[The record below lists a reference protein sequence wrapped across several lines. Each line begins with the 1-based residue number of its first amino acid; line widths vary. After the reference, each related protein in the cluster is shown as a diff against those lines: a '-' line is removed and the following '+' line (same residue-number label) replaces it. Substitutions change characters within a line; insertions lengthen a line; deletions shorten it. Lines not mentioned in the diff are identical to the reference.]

1 MNLPDFGM
9 KMRSVMI
16 LTPAYG
22 GIVSAGFH
30 RALLTSTIELLD
42 EGIALES
49 EVLENQS
56 LLPLARNTLLNEA
69 YKRKPDDIIWIDNDM
84 VWEPDT
90 IRQLL
95 KHDVDVVGSA
105 CRKKVPD
112 NIQFNFQLF
121 NNRPFD
127 PNEKGLID
135 VRRLGT
141 GFLRMS
147 KKAYTALWEN
157 DKKYEIQGVVG
168 SHVFEIGIWQG
179 RELLSEDF
187 IVCEKLI
194 NLGFNIYMDPKL
206 RVGHIGTYNYWADVQ
221 DFFKH
226 LKDNPPGEQK
236 KS

>member
-1 MNLPDFGM
+1 M

-22 GIVSAGFH
+22 GMVTAGFH
-30 RALLTSTIELLD
+30 RSLLTSTIELLA

-49 EVLENQS
+49 EILENQS

-69 YKRKPDDIIWIDNDM
+69 YKRKPDDIIWIDTDM

-90 IRQLL
+90 LRQLL

-105 CRKKVPD
+105 CRKKIPD
-112 NIQFNFQLF
+112 NVQFNFQLF
-121 NNRPFD
+121 KEKSFEPD
-127 PNEKGLID
+127 EKGLIE

-147 KKAYTALWEN
+147 RKAYTHLWEN
-157 DKKYEIQGVVG
+157 DKKYEVQGVMG
-168 SHVFEIGIWQG
+168 SNVFEICIWQG

-194 NLGFNIYMDPKL
+194 ERGFKVFMDPNL
-206 RVGHIGTYNYWADVQ
+206 TVGHVGTFNYRADVK
-221 DFFKH
+221 DFFKK
-226 LKDNPPGEQK
+226 LKEQTGDQK

>member
-9 KMRSVMI
+9 KMRSVMV

-22 GIVSAGFH
+22 GMVAAGFH
-30 RALLTSTIELLD
+30 RSLLTSTIELLAD
-42 EGIALES
+42 GIALES
-49 EVLENQS
+49 EILENQS

-84 VWEPDT
+84 VWEPDM

-95 KHDVDVVGSA
+95 KHDVDVVGAA
-105 CRKKVPD
+105 CRKKIPD
-112 NIQFNFQLF
+112 NIQLNFQLF
-121 NNRPFD
+121 KDKSFD
-127 PNEKGLID
+127 PDDKGLIQ

-141 GFLRMS
+141 GFMRMS
-147 KKAYTALWEN
+147 RKAYTTLWEN
-157 DKKYEIQGVVG
+157 EKKYEVQNVVG
-168 SHVFEIGIWQG
+168 SNVFEIGIWQG

-187 IVCEKLI
+187 IVCEKLGNHGI
-194 NLGFNIYMDPKL
+194 KIFIDPNLT
-206 RVGHIGTYNYWADVQ
+206 VGHIGTFNYWADIK

-226 LKDNPPGEQK
+226 LKEKSGEQQ

>member
-1 MNLPDFGM
+1 M

-22 GIVSAGFH
+22 GIVTAGFH
-30 RALLTSTIELLD
+30 RSILTSTIELLA

-49 EVLENQS
+49 EILENQS

-69 YKRKPDDIIWIDNDM
+69 YKRKPDDIIWIDTDM

-90 IRQLL
+90 LRKLL
-95 KHDVDVVGSA
+95 KHDVDIVGSA
-105 CRKKVPD
+105 CRKKIPD
-112 NIQFNFQLF
+112 NVQFNFQLF
-121 NNRPFD
+121 KEKSFEPD
-127 PNEKGLID
+127 EKGLIE

-147 KKAYTALWEN
+147 RKAYTHLWEN
-157 DKKYEIQGVVG
+157 DKKYEVQGVMG
-168 SHVFEIGIWQG
+168 SNVFEIGIWQG

-194 NLGFNIYMDPKL
+194 QHGFKIFMDPEL
-206 RVGHIGTYNYWADVQ
+206 TVGHIGTFNYWADAK
-221 DFFKH
+221 DFFKK
-226 LKDNPPGEQK
+226 LKEQTGDK
-236 KS
+236 RES

>member
-1 MNLPDFGM
+1 MNIPDIGI
-9 KMRSVMI
+9 KMRSVMV

-22 GIVSAGFH
+22 GVVAAGFH
-30 RALLTSTIELLD
+30 RSLLTSTIELLSD
-42 EGIALES
+42 GIALES
-49 EVLENQS
+49 EILENQS

-95 KHDVDVVGSA
+95 KHDVDVVGAA
-105 CRKKVPD
+105 CRKKIPD
-112 NIQFNFQLF
+112 NVQLNFQLF
-121 NNRPFD
+121 KDKSFE
-127 PNEKGLID
+127 PNEQGLIE

-141 GFLRMS
+141 GFLRMNR
-147 KKAYTALWEN
+147 KTYTTLWEN
-157 DKKYEIQGVVG
+157 EKKYEIQGVIG
-168 SHVFEIGIWQG
+168 SNVFEVGIWQG

-187 IVCEKLI
+187 IVCEKLVNHGI
-194 NLGFNIYMDPKL
+194 KIFIDPAL
-206 RVGHIGTYNYWADVQ
+206 TVGHIGTFNYWADIK

-226 LKDNPPGEQK
+226 LKEKTGEQQ

>member
-1 MNLPDFGM
+1 M

-22 GIVSAGFH
+22 GMVTAGFH
-30 RALLTSTIELLD
+30 RSLLTSTIELLAD
-42 EGIALES
+42 GIALES
-49 EVLENQS
+49 EILENQS

-69 YKRKPDDIIWIDNDM
+69 YKRKPDDIIWIDTDM

-90 IRQLL
+90 LRQLL

-105 CRKKVPD
+105 CRKKIPD
-112 NIQFNFQLF
+112 NVQFNFQLF
-121 NNRPFD
+121 KEKSFEPD
-127 PNEKGLID
+127 EKGLIE

-147 KKAYTALWEN
+147 RKAYTHLWEN
-157 DKKYEIQGVVG
+157 DKKYEVQGVMG
-168 SHVFEIGIWQG
+168 SNVFEIGIWQG

-194 NLGFNIYMDPKL
+194 ERGFKVFMDPNL
-206 RVGHIGTYNYWADVQ
+206 TVGHVGTFNYWADVK
-221 DFFKH
+221 DFFKK
-226 LKDNPPGEQK
+226 LKDQTGDQK

>member
-1 MNLPDFGM
+1 MNIPDLGM

-22 GIVSAGFH
+22 GIVTAGFH
-30 RALLTSTIELLD
+30 RSLLTSTIELLA

-49 EVLENQS
+49 EILENQS

-69 YKRKPDDIIWIDNDM
+69 YKRKPDDIIWIDTDM

-90 IRQLL
+90 LRQLL

-105 CRKKVPD
+105 CRKKIPD
-112 NIQFNFQLF
+112 NVQFNFQLF
-121 NNRPFD
+121 KEKSFD
-127 PNEKGLID
+127 PDEKGLIE

-147 KKAYTALWEN
+147 RKAYTHLWEN
-157 DKKYEIQGVVG
+157 DKKYEVQGVMG
-168 SHVFEIGIWQG
+168 SNVFEIGIWQG

-194 NLGFNIYMDPKL
+194 ERGFKIFMDPNL
-206 RVGHIGTYNYWADVQ
+206 TVGHVGTFNYWADVK
-221 DFFKH
+221 DFFKR
-226 LKDNPPGEQK
+226 LKEQTGDQK

>member
-1 MNLPDFGM
+1 
-9 KMRSVMI
+9 MI

-22 GIVSAGFH
+22 GMVTAGFH
-30 RALLTSTIELLD
+30 RSLLTSTIELLA

-49 EVLENQS
+49 EILENQS

-69 YKRKPDDIIWIDNDM
+69 YKRKPDDIIWIDTDM

-90 IRQLL
+90 LRQLL

-105 CRKKVPD
+105 CRKKIPD
-112 NIQFNFQLF
+112 NVQFNFQLF
-121 NNRPFD
+121 KEKSFEPD
-127 PNEKGLID
+127 EKGLIE
-135 VRRLGT
+135 VNRLGT

-147 KKAYTALWEN
+147 RKAYTHLWEN
-157 DKKYEIQGVVG
+157 DKKYEVQGVMG
-168 SHVFEIGIWQG
+168 SNVFEISIWQG

-194 NLGFNIYMDPKL
+194 ERGFKVFMDPNL
-206 RVGHIGTYNYWADVQ
+206 TVGHIGTFNYWADVK
-221 DFFKH
+221 DFFKK
-226 LKDNPPGEQK
+226 LKEQTNDQK

>member
-1 MNLPDFGM
+1 M
-9 KMRSVMI
+9 V
-16 LTPAYG
+16 T
-22 GIVSAGFH
+22 AGFH
-30 RALLTSTIELLD
+30 RSLLTSTIELLA

-49 EVLENQS
+49 EILENQS

-69 YKRKPDDIIWIDNDM
+69 YKRKPDDIIWIDTDM

-90 IRQLL
+90 LRQLL

-105 CRKKVPD
+105 CRKKIPENV
-112 NIQFNFQLF
+112 QFNFQLF
-121 NNRPFD
+121 KEKSFEPD
-127 PNEKGLID
+127 EKGLIE

-147 KKAYTALWEN
+147 RKAYTHLWEN
-157 DKKYEIQGVVG
+157 DKKYEVQGVMG
-168 SHVFEIGIWQG
+168 SNVFEIGIWQG

-194 NLGFNIYMDPKL
+194 ERGFKIFMDPNL
-206 RVGHIGTYNYWADVQ
+206 TVGHIGTFNYWADVK
-221 DFFKH
+221 DFFKR
-226 LKDNPPGEQK
+226 LKEQTGDQT

>member
-1 MNLPDFGM
+1 M

-22 GIVSAGFH
+22 GMVTAGFH
-30 RALLTSTIELLD
+30 RSLLTSTIELLA

-49 EVLENQS
+49 EILENQS

-69 YKRKPDDIIWIDNDM
+69 YKRKPDDIIWIDTDM

-90 IRQLL
+90 LRQLL

-105 CRKKVPD
+105 CRKKIPD
-112 NIQFNFQLF
+112 NVQFNFQLF
-121 NNRPFD
+121 KEKSFEPD
-127 PNEKGLID
+127 EKGLIE

-147 KKAYTALWEN
+147 RKAYTHLWEN
-157 DKKYEIQGVVG
+157 DKKYEVQGVMG
-168 SHVFEIGIWQG
+168 SNVFEIGIWQG

-194 NLGFNIYMDPKL
+194 ERGFKVFMDPNL
-206 RVGHIGTYNYWADVQ
+206 TVGHVGTFNYWADVK
-221 DFFKH
+221 DFFKK
-226 LKDNPPGEQK
+226 LKEQTNDQK

>member
-1 MNLPDFGM
+1 
-9 KMRSVMI
+9 MI

-22 GIVSAGFH
+22 GMVTAGFH
-30 RALLTSTIELLD
+30 RSLLTSTIELLA

-49 EVLENQS
+49 EILENQS

-69 YKRKPDDIIWIDNDM
+69 YKRKPDDIIWIDTDM

-90 IRQLL
+90 LRQLL

-105 CRKKVPD
+105 CRKKIPD
-112 NIQFNFQLF
+112 NVQFNFQLF
-121 NNRPFD
+121 KEKSFEPD
-127 PNEKGLID
+127 EKGLIE

-147 KKAYTALWEN
+147 RKAYTHLWEN
-157 DKKYEIQGVVG
+157 DKKYEVQGVMG
-168 SHVFEIGIWQG
+168 SNVFEIGIWQG

-194 NLGFNIYMDPKL
+194 ERGFKIFMDPNL
-206 RVGHIGTYNYWADVQ
+206 TVGHIGTFNYWADVK
-221 DFFKH
+221 DFFKR
-226 LKDNPPGEQK
+226 LKEQTGDQQ

>member
-1 MNLPDFGM
+1 M

-22 GIVSAGFH
+22 GMVTAGFH
-30 RALLTSTIELLD
+30 RSLLTSTIELLA

-49 EVLENQS
+49 EILENQS

-69 YKRKPDDIIWIDNDM
+69 YKRKPDDIIWIDTDM

-90 IRQLL
+90 LRQLL

-105 CRKKVPD
+105 CRKKIPD
-112 NIQFNFQLF
+112 NVQFNFQLF
-121 NNRPFD
+121 KEKSFEPD
-127 PNEKGLID
+127 EKGLIE

-147 KKAYTALWEN
+147 RKAYTHLWEN
-157 DKKYEIQGVVG
+157 DKKYEVQGVMG
-168 SHVFEIGIWQG
+168 SNVFEIGIWQG

-194 NLGFNIYMDPKL
+194 ERGFKVFMDPNL
-206 RVGHIGTYNYWADVQ
+206 TVGHIGTFNYWADVK
-221 DFFKH
+221 DFFKR
-226 LKDNPPGEQK
+226 LKEQTNDQK

>member
-1 MNLPDFGM
+1 MNIPDLGM

-22 GIVSAGFH
+22 GMVTAGFH
-30 RALLTSTIELLD
+30 RSLLTSTIELLA

-49 EVLENQS
+49 EILENQS
-56 LLPLARNTLLNEA
+56 LLPLARNTLLTEA
-69 YKRKPDDIIWIDNDM
+69 YKRKPDDIIWIDTDM

-90 IRQLL
+90 LRQLL

-105 CRKKVPD
+105 CRKKIPD
-112 NIQFNFQLF
+112 NVQFNFQLF
-121 NNRPFD
+121 KEKSFEPD
-127 PNEKGLID
+127 EKGLIE

-147 KKAYTALWEN
+147 RKAYTHLWEN
-157 DKKYEIQGVVG
+157 DKKYEVQGVMG
-168 SHVFEIGIWQG
+168 SNVFEIGIWQG

-194 NLGFNIYMDPKL
+194 ERGFKVFMDPNL
-206 RVGHIGTYNYWADVQ
+206 TVGHVGTFNYRADVK
-221 DFFKH
+221 DFFKK
-226 LKDNPPGEQK
+226 LKEQTGDQK

>member
-1 MNLPDFGM
+1 VNIPDLGM

-22 GIVSAGFH
+22 GMVTAGFH
-30 RALLTSTIELLD
+30 RSLLTSTIELLA

-49 EVLENQS
+49 EILENQS

-69 YKRKPDDIIWIDNDM
+69 YKRKPDDIIWIDTDM

-90 IRQLL
+90 LRQLL

-105 CRKKVPD
+105 CRKKIPD
-112 NIQFNFQLF
+112 NVQFNFQLF
-121 NNRPFD
+121 KEKSFEPD
-127 PNEKGLID
+127 EKGLIE

-147 KKAYTALWEN
+147 RKAYTHLWEN
-157 DKKYEIQGVVG
+157 DKKYEVQGVMG
-168 SHVFEIGIWQG
+168 SNVFEIGIWQG

-194 NLGFNIYMDPKL
+194 ERGFKVFMDPNL
-206 RVGHIGTYNYWADVQ
+206 TVGHVGTFNYWADVK
-221 DFFKH
+221 DFFKK
-226 LKDNPPGEQK
+226 LKEQTGDQK

>member
-1 MNLPDFGM
+1 M
-9 KMRSVMI
+9 KIRSVMI

-22 GIVSAGFH
+22 GMVTAGFH
-30 RALLTSTIELLD
+30 RSLLTSTIELLA

-49 EVLENQS
+49 EILENQS

-69 YKRKPDDIIWIDNDM
+69 YKRKPDDIIWIDTDM

-90 IRQLL
+90 LRQLL

-105 CRKKVPD
+105 CRKKIPD
-112 NIQFNFQLF
+112 NVQFNFQLF
-121 NNRPFD
+121 KEKSFEPD
-127 PNEKGLID
+127 EKGLIE

-147 KKAYTALWEN
+147 RKAYTHLWEN
-157 DKKYEIQGVVG
+157 DKKYEVQGVMG
-168 SHVFEIGIWQG
+168 SNVFEIGIWQG
-179 RELLSEDF
+179 CELLSEDF
-187 IVCEKLI
+187 IVCEKL
-194 NLGFNIYMDPKL
+194 LKSGFKIFMDPNL
-206 RVGHIGTYNYWADVQ
+206 TVGHIGTFNYLADVK

-226 LKDNPPGEQK
+226 LKEQTGDQQ

>member
-1 MNLPDFGM
+1 
-9 KMRSVMI
+9 MI

-22 GIVSAGFH
+22 GMVTAGFH
-30 RALLTSTIELLD
+30 RSLLTSTIELLA

-49 EVLENQS
+49 EILENQS

-69 YKRKPDDIIWIDNDM
+69 YKRKPDDIIWIDTDM

-90 IRQLL
+90 LRQLL

-105 CRKKVPD
+105 CRKKIPD
-112 NIQFNFQLF
+112 NVQFNFQLF
-121 NNRPFD
+121 KEKSFEPD
-127 PNEKGLID
+127 EKGLIE

-147 KKAYTALWEN
+147 RKAYTHLWEN
-157 DKKYEIQGVVG
+157 DKKYEVQGVMG
-168 SHVFEIGIWQG
+168 SNVFEIGIWQG

-194 NLGFNIYMDPKL
+194 ERGFKVFMDPNL
-206 RVGHIGTYNYWADVQ
+206 TVGHVGTFNYRADVK
-221 DFFKH
+221 DFFKK
-226 LKDNPPGEQK
+226 LKEQTNDQK

>member
-1 MNLPDFGM
+1 
-9 KMRSVMI
+9 MRSVMI

-22 GIVSAGFH
+22 GMVTAGFH
-30 RALLTSTIELLD
+30 RSILTSTVELLAD
-42 EGIALES
+42 GIALES
-49 EVLENQS
+49 EILENQS

-69 YKRKPDDIIWIDNDM
+69 YKRKPDDIIWIDTDM

-90 IRQLL
+90 LRQLL

-105 CRKKVPD
+105 CRKKIPD
-112 NIQFNFQLF
+112 NVQFNFQLF
-121 NNRPFD
+121 KEKSFEPD
-127 PNEKGLID
+127 EKGLIE

-147 KKAYTALWEN
+147 RKAYTHLWEN
-157 DKKYEIQGVVG
+157 DKKYEVQGVMG
-168 SHVFEIGIWQG
+168 SNVFEIGIWQG

-194 NLGFNIYMDPKL
+194 ERGFKIFMDPNL
-206 RVGHIGTYNYWADVQ
+206 TVGHIGTFNYWADVK
-221 DFFKH
+221 DFFKR
-226 LKDNPPGEQK
+226 LKEQTSDQQ

>member
-1 MNLPDFGM
+1 MNIPDLGI

-22 GIVSAGFH
+22 GMVTAGFH
-30 RALLTSTIELLD
+30 RSLLTSTIELLA

-49 EVLENQS
+49 EILENQS

-69 YKRKPDDIIWIDNDM
+69 YKRKPDDIIWIDTDM

-90 IRQLL
+90 LRQLL

-105 CRKKVPD
+105 CRKKIPD
-112 NIQFNFQLF
+112 NVQFNFQLF
-121 NNRPFD
+121 KEKSFEPD
-127 PNEKGLID
+127 EKGLIE

-147 KKAYTALWEN
+147 RKAYTHLWEN
-157 DKKYEIQGVVG
+157 DKKYEVQGVMG
-168 SHVFEIGIWQG
+168 SNVFEIGIWQG

-194 NLGFNIYMDPKL
+194 ERGFKVFMDPNL
-206 RVGHIGTYNYWADVQ
+206 TVGHIGTFNYWADAK
-221 DFFKH
+221 DFFKK
-226 LKDNPPGEQK
+226 LKEQTGDQK

>member
-1 MNLPDFGM
+1 
-9 KMRSVMI
+9 MI

-22 GIVSAGFH
+22 GIVTAGFH
-30 RALLTSTIELLD
+30 RSILTSTIELLA

-49 EVLENQS
+49 EILENQS

-69 YKRKPDDIIWIDNDM
+69 YKRKPDDIIWIDTDM

-90 IRQLL
+90 LRKLL

-105 CRKKVPD
+105 CRKKIPD
-112 NIQFNFQLF
+112 NVQFNFQLF
-121 NNRPFD
+121 KDKSFEPD
-127 PNEKGLID
+127 EKGLIE

-147 KKAYTALWEN
+147 RKAYTHLWEN
-157 DKKYEIQGVVG
+157 DKKYEVQGVMG
-168 SHVFEIGIWQG
+168 SNVFEIGIWQG

-194 NLGFNIYMDPKL
+194 ERGFKIFMDPEL
-206 RVGHIGTYNYWADVQ
+206 TVGHIGTFNYWADAK
-221 DFFKH
+221 DFFKR
-226 LKDNPPGEQK
+226 LKEQTGDK
-236 KS
+236 RES

>member
-1 MNLPDFGM
+1 M
-9 KMRSVMI
+9 KMRSVMV

-22 GIVSAGFH
+22 GMVAAGFH
-30 RALLTSTIELLD
+30 RALLTSTIELLA

-49 EVLENQS
+49 EILENQS

-90 IRQLL
+90 IRKLL
-95 KHDVDVVGSA
+95 KHDVDVVGAA
-105 CRKKVPD
+105 CRKKIPD
-112 NIQFNFQLF
+112 NVQLNFQLF
-121 NNRPFD
+121 KDKSFE
-127 PNEKGLID
+127 PNEQGLIE

-147 KKAYTALWEN
+147 RKAYTTLWEN
-157 DKKYEIQGVVG
+157 EKKYEIQGVIG
-168 SHVFEIGIWQG
+168 SNVFEIGIWQG

-187 IVCEKLI
+187 IVCEKLVNHGI
-194 NLGFNIYMDPKL
+194 KIHIDPSL
-206 RVGHIGTYNYWADVQ
+206 TVGHIGTFNYWADIK

-226 LKDNPPGEQK
+226 LKEKTGEQQ

>member
-1 MNLPDFGM
+1 MNIPDLGM

-22 GIVSAGFH
+22 GMVTAGFH
-30 RALLTSTIELLD
+30 RSLLTSTIELLA

-49 EVLENQS
+49 EILENQS

-69 YKRKPDDIIWIDNDM
+69 YKRKPDDIIWIDTDM

-90 IRQLL
+90 LRQLL

-105 CRKKVPD
+105 CRKKIPD
-112 NIQFNFQLF
+112 NVQFNFQLF
-121 NNRPFD
+121 KEKSFEPD
-127 PNEKGLID
+127 EKGLIE

-147 KKAYTALWEN
+147 RKAYTHLWEN
-157 DKKYEIQGVVG
+157 DKKYEVQGVMG
-168 SHVFEIGIWQG
+168 SNVFEIGIWQG

-187 IVCEKLI
+187 IVCEKLAER
-194 NLGFNIYMDPKL
+194 GFKVFMDPNL
-206 RVGHIGTYNYWADVQ
+206 TVGHVGTFNYWADVK
-221 DFFKH
+221 DFFKK
-226 LKDNPPGEQK
+226 LKEQTGDQQ

>member
-1 MNLPDFGM
+1 
-9 KMRSVMI
+9 MRSVMI

-22 GIVSAGFH
+22 GMVTAGFH
-30 RALLTSTIELLD
+30 RSLLTSTIELLA

-49 EVLENQS
+49 EILENQS

-69 YKRKPDDIIWIDNDM
+69 YKRKPDDIIWIDTDM

-90 IRQLL
+90 LRQLL

-105 CRKKVPD
+105 CRKKIPD
-112 NIQFNFQLF
+112 NVQFNFQLF
-121 NNRPFD
+121 KEKSFEPD
-127 PNEKGLID
+127 EKGLIE

-147 KKAYTALWEN
+147 RKAYTHLWEN
-157 DKKYEIQGVVG
+157 DKKYEVQGVMG
-168 SHVFEIGIWQG
+168 SNVFEICIWQG

-194 NLGFNIYMDPKL
+194 ERGFKVFMDPNL
-206 RVGHIGTYNYWADVQ
+206 TVGHVGTFNYRADVK
-221 DFFKH
+221 DFFKK
-226 LKDNPPGEQK
+226 LKEQTGDQK

>member
-1 MNLPDFGM
+1 MNIPDLGM
-9 KMRSVMI
+9 NMRSVMV

-22 GIVSAGFH
+22 GMVAAGFH
-30 RALLTSTIELLD
+30 RSLLTSTIELLA

-49 EVLENQS
+49 EILENQS

-84 VWEPDT
+84 VWEPDA

-105 CRKKVPD
+105 CRKKIPD
-112 NIQFNFQLF
+112 NVQFNFQLF
-121 NNRPFD
+121 KDKPYE
-127 PNEKGLID
+127 PNDKGLIE

-147 KKAYTALWEN
+147 RRAYTTLWEN
-157 DKKYEIQGVVG
+157 EKKYEIQGVVG
-168 SHVFEIGIWQG
+168 SNVFEIGIWQG

-187 IVCEKLI
+187 IVCEKLVNHGI
-194 NLGFNIYMDPKL
+194 KIFIDPTL
-206 RVGHIGTYNYWADVQ
+206 TVGHIGTFNYWADV
-221 DFFKH
+221 DKFFKH
-226 LKDNPPGEQK
+226 LKENPVSEQQ

>member
-1 MNLPDFGM
+1 M

-22 GIVSAGFH
+22 GMVTAGFH
-30 RALLTSTIELLD
+30 RSLLTSTIELLA

-49 EVLENQS
+49 EILENQS

-69 YKRKPDDIIWIDNDM
+69 YKRKPDDIIWIDTDM

-90 IRQLL
+90 LRQLL

-105 CRKKVPD
+105 CRKKIPD
-112 NIQFNFQLF
+112 NVQFNFQLF
-121 NNRPFD
+121 KEKSFEPD
-127 PNEKGLID
+127 EKGLIE

-147 KKAYTALWEN
+147 RKAYTHLWEN
-157 DKKYEIQGVVG
+157 DKKYEVQGVMG
-168 SHVFEIGIWQG
+168 SNVFEIGIWQG

-187 IVCEKLI
+187 IVCEKLAER
-194 NLGFNIYMDPKL
+194 GFKVFMDPNL
-206 RVGHIGTYNYWADVQ
+206 TVGHVGTFNYWADVK
-221 DFFKH
+221 DFFKK
-226 LKDNPPGEQK
+226 LKEQTGDQK

>member
-1 MNLPDFGM
+1 MNIPDLGM

-22 GIVSAGFH
+22 GMVTAGFH
-30 RALLTSTIELLD
+30 RSLLTSTIELLA

-49 EVLENQS
+49 EILENQS

-69 YKRKPDDIIWIDNDM
+69 YKRKPDDIIWIDTDM

-90 IRQLL
+90 LRQLL

-105 CRKKVPD
+105 CRKKIPD
-112 NIQFNFQLF
+112 NVQFNFQLF
-121 NNRPFD
+121 KEKSFEPD
-127 PNEKGLID
+127 EKGLIE

-147 KKAYTALWEN
+147 RKAYTHLWEN
-157 DKKYEIQGVVG
+157 DKKYEVQGVMG
-168 SHVFEIGIWQG
+168 SNVFEIGIWQG

-194 NLGFNIYMDPKL
+194 ERGFKVFMDPNL
-206 RVGHIGTYNYWADVQ
+206 TVGHVGTFNYWADVK
-221 DFFKH
+221 DFFKK
-226 LKDNPPGEQK
+226 LKEQTGDQK

>member
-1 MNLPDFGM
+1 
-9 KMRSVMI
+9 MRSVMI

-22 GIVSAGFH
+22 GMVTAGFH
-30 RALLTSTIELLD
+30 RSLLTSTIELLAD
-42 EGIALES
+42 GIALES
-49 EVLENQS
+49 EILENQS

-69 YKRKPDDIIWIDNDM
+69 YKRKPDDIIWIDTDM

-90 IRQLL
+90 LRQLL

-105 CRKKVPD
+105 CRKKIPD
-112 NIQFNFQLF
+112 NVQFNFQLF
-121 NNRPFD
+121 KEKSFEPD
-127 PNEKGLID
+127 EKGLIE

-147 KKAYTALWEN
+147 RKAYTHLWEN
-157 DKKYEIQGVVG
+157 DKKYEVQGVMG
-168 SHVFEIGIWQG
+168 SNVFEIGIWQG

-194 NLGFNIYMDPKL
+194 ERGFKIFMDPNL
-206 RVGHIGTYNYWADVQ
+206 TVGHIGTFNYWADVK
-221 DFFKH
+221 DFFKR
-226 LKDNPPGEQK
+226 LKEQTSDQQ

>member
-1 MNLPDFGM
+1 
-9 KMRSVMI
+9 MI

-22 GIVSAGFH
+22 GMVTAGFH
-30 RALLTSTIELLD
+30 RSLLTSTIELLA

-49 EVLENQS
+49 EILENQS

-69 YKRKPDDIIWIDNDM
+69 YKRKPDDIIWIDTDM

-90 IRQLL
+90 LRQLL

-105 CRKKVPD
+105 CRKKISD
-112 NIQFNFQLF
+112 NVQFNFQLF
-121 NNRPFD
+121 KEKSFEPD
-127 PNEKGLID
+127 EKGLIE
-135 VRRLGT
+135 VNRLGT

-147 KKAYTALWEN
+147 RKAYTHLWEN
-157 DKKYEIQGVVG
+157 DKKYEVQGVMG
-168 SHVFEIGIWQG
+168 SNVFEISIWQG

-194 NLGFNIYMDPKL
+194 ERGFKVFMDPNL
-206 RVGHIGTYNYWADVQ
+206 TVGHIGTFNYWADVK
-221 DFFKH
+221 DFFKK
-226 LKDNPPGEQK
+226 LKEQTNDQK